1 MIHTATAAPCCR
13 FADYVGLEQDKLMPS
28 YNATWH
34 WAKIEPPTDPQ
45 RLAAMR
51 SALAQRFP
59 LERFNAHRARLD
71 PDNIL
76 GNRLLDGLIGTPSS
90 A

>member
-1 MIHTATAAPCCR
+1 M
-13 FADYVGLEQDKLMPS
+13 QDKLMPA
-28 YNATWH
+28 YNATCH
-34 WAKIEPPTDPQ
+34 WAKIEPPADPQ

-59 LERFNAHRARLD
+59 LQQFNAHRARLD

-76 GNRLLDGLIGTPSS
+76 GNQLLDGLIGTPSS
-90 A
+90 T